1 MTRQSQGRTENEA
14 RRRAE
19 KIQYKI
25 SYKDS
30 ILDLGSGFAI
40 DKESKYRGQRVE
52 IRVEIPVGKRIRFD
66 ESVKYKLN
74 PFRIKVRKR
83 RGVNIEFD
91 NDYHS
96 FNWRSNIDYV
106 MGEDGNLKNADGTPV
121 INYDNDYRYNDKP
134 DSVSLEEQRKRRD
147 DEDRKL
153 KEMENKLKKQEK
165 KDSAKA
171 EADEEVNETNT
182 AFSLPSISPAIFFN

>member
-1 MTRQSQGRTENEA
+1 
-14 RRRAE
+14 
-19 KIQYKI
+19 
-25 SYKDS
+25 
-30 ILDLGSGFAI
+30 
-40 DKESKYRGQRVE
+40 
-52 IRVEIPVGKRIRFD
+52 
-66 ESVKYKLN
+66 
-74 PFRIKVRKR
+74 
-83 RGVNIEFD
+83 
-91 NDYHS
+91 
-96 FNWRSNIDYV
+96 